1 MSIECL
7 LNFNKIIKYIYINF
21 NIEFRPNSNLKKKNI
36 LYLIITFFF
45 ISDRKTFKESYVKLS
60 NF

>member
-45 ISDRKTFKESYVKLS
+45 ISDRKTFKESCVKLS